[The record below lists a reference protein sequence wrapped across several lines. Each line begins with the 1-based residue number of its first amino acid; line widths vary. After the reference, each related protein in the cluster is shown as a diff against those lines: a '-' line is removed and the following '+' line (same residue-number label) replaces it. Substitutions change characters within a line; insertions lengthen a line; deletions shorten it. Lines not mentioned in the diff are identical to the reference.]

1 MTIFTLVLAVV
12 VLVVIGTFVITVN
25 QKNGIIKSN
34 EVVFLNLLEEKRHL
48 ERIIVIM
55 DVEKCS
61 EEKACILIRE
71 RNAKFS

>member
-1 MTIFTLVLAVV
+1 MTIFTLVLSVV
-12 VLVVIGTFVITVN
+12 VLVVIITFVITVN
-25 QKNGIIKSN
+25 QKNAIIESN
-34 EVVFLNLLEEKRHL
+34 DIVFTNLLEEKRHL

-71 RNAKFS
+71 RDAKFS